1 MNVPSALL
9 TYKEDLLMEKKHN
22 RYEKPVL
29 EQMDLVGEG
38 VSPGE
43 CSTGPTASGQCEAG
57 SVATSGC
64 SAGNTPL

>member
-1 MNVPSALL
+1 
-9 TYKEDLLMEKKHN
+9 MEKKHN